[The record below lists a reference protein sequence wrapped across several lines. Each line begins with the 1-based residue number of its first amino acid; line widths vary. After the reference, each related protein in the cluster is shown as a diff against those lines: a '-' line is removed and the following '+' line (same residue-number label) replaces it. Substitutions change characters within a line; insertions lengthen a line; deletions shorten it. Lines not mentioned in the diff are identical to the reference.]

1 VLFGLSAE
9 TGTDVH
15 TITHTIDVISDEVGP
30 GRTINVTGNIT
41 VEPAADVESV
51 KVFLDGNELATA
63 TLDGEQYSAAVTLP
77 TDLSEGRHTITV
89 NVTLDSGESAE
100 RSITIDYETE
110 GEEDDD
116 EDDGMGAGVIIG
128 VVLVVAVLL
137 VLVLLKL
144 GMVPLEGM
152 GKKAVGSNASEDEVK
167 APALTPEEP
176 TKESPR
182 YLSETQEA
190 DENEVEAG
198 KTKEGVSEETGVEGK
213 ETAEEA
219 VDEGSDDT
227 GEQSEEKKEEEKGSD
242 IT

>member
-1 VLFGLSAE
+1 
-9 TGTDVH
+9 
-15 TITHTIDVISDEVGP
+15 
-30 GRTINVTGNIT
+30 
-41 VEPAADVESV
+41 
-51 KVFLDGNELATA
+51 
-63 TLDGEQYSAAVTLP
+63 
-77 TDLSEGRHTITV
+77 
-89 NVTLDSGESAE
+89 
-100 RSITIDYETE
+100 
-110 GEEDDD
+110 
-116 EDDGMGAGVIIG
+116 
-128 VVLVVAVLL
+128 
-137 VLVLLKL
+137 
-144 GMVPLEGM
+144 M